1 VGAEDIG
8 VLGRGTMVDL
18 TTGAVVSI
26 TDEDFPEWQHDALR
40 LAGEILET
48 YHYLS
53 FWSIMTTCG
62 MIYVTPYAIK
72 EHFDGAKIGFR
83 RIG

>member
-1 VGAEDIG
+1 
-8 VLGRGTMVDL
+8 MVDL

-26 TDEDFPEWQHDALR
+26 TDEDFPEWQHNALR

-48 YHYLS
+48 DHYLLFRS
-53 FWSIMTTCG
+53 MMMTYG
-62 MIYVTPYAIK
+62 MIYVTPYAIE
-72 EHFDGAKIGFR
+72 EHCDGSKIGFR